1 LAETLKT
8 FPPNQPIKQAFCPM
22 AFNNA
27 GAIWLQQSDKILNP
41 YFGTAMSTCGEIEKT
56 IGAKK

>member
-1 LAETLKT
+1 
-8 FPPNQPIKQAFCPM
+8 M

-41 YFGTAMSTCGEIEKT
+41 YFGTAMPTCGEIQTT
-56 IGAKK
+56 IGE